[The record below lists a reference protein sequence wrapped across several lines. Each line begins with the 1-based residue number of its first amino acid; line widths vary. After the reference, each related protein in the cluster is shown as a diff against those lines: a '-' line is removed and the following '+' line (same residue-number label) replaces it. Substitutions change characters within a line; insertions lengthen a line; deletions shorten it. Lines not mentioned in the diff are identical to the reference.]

1 MNFFIK
7 QNSTL
12 PELIYPLTSDLMYKY
27 SITDKDLTDVAVTF
41 SMYDQE
47 SGIYRIANVA
57 ANLITE
63 IQHPEYPEE
72 LTYYLVYKF
81 KLHQTKN
88 VGNYSGQFLVDF
100 ISDSC

>member
-88 VGNYSGQFLVDF
+88 VGNYSGQFLSKS
-100 ISDSC
+100 II